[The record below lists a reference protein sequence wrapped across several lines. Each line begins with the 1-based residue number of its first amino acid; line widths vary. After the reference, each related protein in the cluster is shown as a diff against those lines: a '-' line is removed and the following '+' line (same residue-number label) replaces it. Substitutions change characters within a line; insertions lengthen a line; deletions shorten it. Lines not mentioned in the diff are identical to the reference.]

1 MTSAWRHHLRRARF
15 AATAAVA
22 GLLIALAVAI
32 GLVQLLLPLAT
43 HYPGFIASQLSG
55 RLHRPVTFAAVSSEW
70 QPSGPLLKVRGLTLG
85 PGHPGGS
92 SITLPHA
99 AVKFDFGAWLHP
111 AHRWITLRLNDMKLR
126 VEHSTSGWQVV
137 GFSSAPGG
145 EHASLQSL
153 PVDLDLGNLHLDI
166 VDQVGHHAWELFAPR
181 LRVVNIGDAV
191 RFGGSVQQ
199 SGTRQALAISGR
211 IQMATRDYAL
221 HLSTSDLNLA
231 EASRGVDLHGYAVSS
246 GHADL
251 EAWGSWHAGKL
262 ASASV
267 RYDMHGLV
275 ASGPDGRSLNLPL
288 LAGVVR
294 ANRIDGGWELAWRGP
309 GKPGADIDGA
319 GGAVVQVR
327 GKPGAWRVSAAAR
340 SIDLSPWLSL
350 LAMAPQ
356 APKALVGWTVDAQPH
371 AEIDRAAVVWNQG
384 GDYRA
389 TVRFSGLRAAASGAI
404 PGVALAR
411 GTIRAD
417 DQALSLELPPQ
428 AATLAVTDVFRKPFS
443 FTRFGGTLVAWRA
456 DGAWNIAL
464 DSLRFVDAEGLAGN
478 GRAHLVWRG
487 NGHAPFLSAYAVL
500 DHGQV
505 TDAKRFLPYHRMP
518 QAMVAWMDR
527 ALVAG
532 KITSARV
539 LMRGDLDDWPFLD
552 HQGRFEATAT
562 VADAAFDFS
571 NEWPQATGV
580 DAAVDFVDNHMAIVA
595 THVSVQG
602 VTATHAVATIPD
614 LSHGVLNLEVQGGG
628 RGPQL
633 LDFVRHTPL
642 ATDAAE
648 ALQGLT
654 VGGRANFGV
663 KLSIPLN
670 DPKAF
675 KLDGKVDLA
684 HADVTAQK
692 WKVAIEDLGGQ
703 MLIDSTGF
711 HAPKLTGIFRGAPAT
726 LSMAVGGSVSDPL
739 DIVEASLDTRASAQT
754 LVQGYPDLAP
764 LIARVSGAARFDIGV
779 RLVRGDGGAPP
790 VPILDVQSSLA
801 GLALDFPAPLDKPA
815 AATMPLK
822 LTLQLPPEGAPLTV
836 SLGDVLQVRGR
847 LADPSHNRPAAL
859 AMRFGSGMPERLPV
873 QGLVVDGHAQRLD
886 VSGWIQQALGGG
898 PGAAFPQLDRA
909 DLSADQAVVFGTDL
923 GALRFDYAA
932 GAGSDTIRFD
942 GTAVRGTVG
951 LPTTDL
957 MTRGITAN
965 FEYLHWPQQPK
976 PKEPKKP
983 ATKPEPPQV
992 TSPIAP
998 TAIPPLH
1005 VTLGDLRLGD
1015 MKLGAIAF
1023 ESAPTA
1029 QGMHVAKFDAKGDG
1043 FTLHGSGDWDGNMAF
1058 SRSRFAVDIAAR
1070 DFGKTLAAFG
1080 FSGLLAGGQDTHI
1093 HIDGAWPGSPS
1104 SFSLAW
1110 MSGKLDM
1117 KVGEGRILAVKPGLG
1132 RVLGLLSVREL
1143 PSRLMLHFGDVFK
1156 SGFGFDGASGTFA
1169 LRDGSAYTD
1178 DMLIDAP
1185 AARIAIGGRAGI
1197 RAHDFDL
1204 TINVTPHLG
1213 GTLPVVGAVIGGP
1226 VGAAAGLVVQGL
1238 LGKGINK
1245 AAGSIY
1251 RVTGTWDE
1259 PKITT
1264 VKEAAPPPA
1273 GSSAPLPAASSP
1285 ASAPIPASVGP
1296 APAAAG
1302 SAAPAPA
1309 ATIPPAPASAATT
1322 APAPPLTTTP
1332 APASTT
1338 IPAPGGG
1345 PARAPS
1351 AGVAAPAPAVSKLAD
1366 H

>member
-1 MTSAWRHHLRRARF
+1 MSAWRHHLRRARF
-15 AATAAVA
+15 VATATVA

-43 HYPGFIASQLSG
+43 HYPDFIARQLSE

-70 QPSGPLLKVRGLTLG
+70 QPSGPLLKVSGLTLG
-85 PGHPGGS
+85 AGHPGGS

-126 VEHSTSGWQVV
+126 VEHSSSGWRVA

-145 EHASLQSL
+145 SNASLQSL
-153 PVDLDLGNLHLDI
+153 PVDLDLSNLHVDI
-166 VDQVGHHAWELFAPR
+166 VDRVGHHSWELFAPR
-181 LRVVNIGDAV
+181 LRVVNVGDAV

-211 IQMATRDYAL
+211 MDAATRDYAL
-221 HLSTSDLNLA
+221 HLSTTDLDLA
-231 EASRGVDLHGYAVSS
+231 EAARGVDLHGYAVSS
-246 GHADL
+246 GHADIQ
-251 EAWGSWHAGKL
+251 AWGNWDGGKL
-262 ASASV
+262 AAASV
-267 RYDMHGLV
+267 RYGMRGLV
-275 ASGPDGRSLNLPL
+275 ASGPGGRSLELPSL
-288 LAGVVR
+288 SGIVQAH
-294 ANRIDGGWELAWRGP
+294 RIDGGWELAWRGP
-309 GKPGADIDGA
+309 GRPGADIDAA
-319 GGAVVQVR
+319 GGAVAQVR
-327 GKPGAWRVSAAAR
+327 GHPGAWRVSAAAR
-340 SIDLSPWLSL
+340 SIEVSPWLSL

-356 APKALVGWTVDAQPH
+356 APKALVDWAVNAQPH
-371 AEIDRAAVVWNQG
+371 AEVDSAALVWDEG
-384 GDYRA
+384 GRYRA

-404 PGVALAR
+404 PGIALAG

-417 DQALSLELPPQ
+417 DRALSLELPPQ

-443 FTRFGGTLVAWRA
+443 FTQFGGTLVAWRE
-456 DGAWNIAL
+456 GGEWNIAA
-464 DSLRFVDAEGLAGN
+464 DSLRFVDADGLAGR

-487 NGHAPFLSAYAVL
+487 NGQAPLLSAYAVL

-518 QAMVAWMDR
+518 HAMVAWMDH

-539 LMRGDLDDWPFLD
+539 LMRGALDDWPFLD
-552 HQGRFEATAT
+552 HEGRFEATAT
-562 VADAAFDFS
+562 VANAAFDFS

-614 LSHGVLNLEVQGGG
+614 LSNGVLDLDVQGGG
-628 RGPQL
+628 RGAQL

-642 ATDAAE
+642 ATDAAD

-654 VGGRANFGV
+654 VGGKARFGV
-663 KLSIPLN
+663 KLSIPLK

-675 KLDGKVDLA
+675 TLDGKVDLA

-692 WKVAIEDLGGQ
+692 WKVAIKDLGGQ
-703 MLIDSTGF
+703 MLIDGKGF
-711 HAPKLTGIFRGAPAT
+711 RAKNLTGMFRGAPAS
-726 LSMAVGGSVSDPL
+726 LSIAVGGAVRDPA
-739 DIVEASLDTRASAQT
+739 DIVEASLDTSASAQT
-754 LVQGYPDLAP
+754 LVQGYPEVVP
-764 LIARVSGAARFDIGV
+764 LITHVSGAAPFHVGV
-779 RLVRGDGGAPP
+779 RLVRGDGSGPAI
-790 VPILDVQSSLA
+790 PILDVQSSLV

-815 AATMPLK
+815 AAALPLN

-847 LADPSHNRPAAL
+847 LADPSRNLPAAL
-859 AMRFGSGMPERLPV
+859 AMHFGSEMPERLPA
-873 QGLVVDGHAQRLD
+873 QGLVVDGHARQLD

-909 DLSADQAVVFGTDL
+909 VLSADQAKVFGTDL
-923 GALRFDYAA
+923 GALGFDYET
-932 GAGSDTIRFD
+932 GAGDDTIRFD
-942 GTAVRGTVG
+942 GAAVRGTVN
-951 LPTTDL
+951 LPTSNL
-957 MTRGITAN
+957 MARGITAK
-965 FEYLHWPQQPK
+965 FEYLHWPQPPK
-976 PKEPKKP
+976 PEPKQP
-983 ATKPEPPQV
+983 APPPQPPQV

-1005 VTLGDLRLGD
+1005 VTLGDFQLGH

-1029 QGMHVAKFDAKGDG
+1029 QGMRVARFDAKGDG
-1043 FTLHGSGDWDGNMAF
+1043 FTLHGSGDWDGTMAF
-1058 SRSRFAVDIAAR
+1058 SQSHFAVDIASR

-1080 FSGLLAGGQDTHI
+1080 FSGLLAGGKDSHI

-1110 MSGKLDM
+1110 MTGKLGI
-1117 KVGEGRILAVKPGLG
+1117 KVGDGRILAVKPGLG

-1156 SGFGFDGASGTFA
+1156 SGFGFDDASATFN
-1169 LRDGSAYTD
+1169 LKDGSAYTD

-1185 AARIAIGGRAGI
+1185 AARIAIHGRAGV
-1197 RAHDFDL
+1197 RTRDFDL

-1238 LGKGINK
+1238 IGKGINK

-1251 RVTGTWDE
+1251 RVTGSWDE

-1264 VKEAAPPPA
+1264 VKEAELPPATSSAPPPSASAAVAAPMPAPA
-1273 GSSAPLPAASSP
+1273 GSL
-1285 ASAPIPASVGP
+1285 
-1296 APAAAG
+1296 PAAAG
-1302 SAAPAPA
+1302 
-1309 ATIPPAPASAATT
+1309 TTVPAPASAGTT
-1322 APAPPLTTTP
+1322 VPLTPAPTASAAPALAPASGSTTVPAPGAVPAPP
-1332 APASTT
+1332 S
-1338 IPAPGGG
+1338 
-1345 PARAPS
+1345 S
-1351 AGVAAPAPAVSKLAD
+1351 ATGRP
-1366 H
+1366 